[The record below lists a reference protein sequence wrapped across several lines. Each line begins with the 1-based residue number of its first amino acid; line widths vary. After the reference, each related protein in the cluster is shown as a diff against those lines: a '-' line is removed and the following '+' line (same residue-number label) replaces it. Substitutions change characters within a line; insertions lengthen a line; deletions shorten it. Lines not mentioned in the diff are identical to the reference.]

1 MSEELTIETE
11 RGDDLPVWLAPLD
24 TMQVGPMH
32 TSMTARAREFYRA
45 GAWLQG
51 VRKAAKG
58 VFPPRRGGEKV
69 PVARLCDLLSVR

>member
-1 MSEELTIETE
+1 MSEELTVETE
-11 RGDDLPVWLAPLD
+11 RGDDLPVVLVQLD

-32 TSMTARAREFYRA
+32 TSMTAGAREFYRA

-58 VFPPRRGGEKV
+58 VFPLRRGGEKV